1 MKLKTGD
8 QNLISR
14 WEDKIQPKKEKTQKK
29 KATTRL
35 LSIN

>member
-14 WEDKIQPKKEKTQKK
+14 WEDKIQPKKEKTKK
-29 KATTRL
+29 KKQQQDY
-35 LSIN
+35 